1 MGRGHTTC
9 TVPCQTS
16 TRRTEGGYERKRTSS
31 GRLAG
36 SSVFFTWLYALK
48 SGWMQNTKHCRIALI
63 TVPQPTRMGSHKSIA
78 QHNVAA
84 LSAHTRQGE
93 SPSTGWAHQACA
105 HVQHEERG
113 PAIGRV
119 HEPEI
124 ATHFVLHLLPP
135 KFEGHDH
142 KAEASAERT
151 RSPVKV
157 SCGLGVG
164 GSNGEHAPNVSRQVD
179 DVRGICQVDVSPN
192 ASKDEERA
200 VDDVADANH
209 VHRLLNLRVADA
221 ARRWCEREPKRTALT
236 PTRVL
241 HVPASETIPA
251 LAHGARRRGWWRDSG
266 CWGSGRHRGLSGVCV
281 VCVHA
286 SASDVGSQAGLRQA
300 SRRIQQQDQPRESER
315 PRAPPLSVRVPGNS
329 ILSTFAASKRAGRW
343 CRFFVMICCQFCI
356 APTLHR
362 YDESPTLLPRSRPR
376 DC

>member
-1 MGRGHTTC
+1 MRAHSARAHVQWGAQLGWHWIPMTRGQAHPVERRTQWTEAPPGRRPGGSSGSAGPPVMGRGHTTC

-16 TRRTEGGYERKRTSS
+16 TRRPEGGYERQRTSS

-93 SPSTGWAHQACA
+93 STSTGWAHQACA

-157 SCGLGVG
+157 SCGLGRWRFERRARTQCK
-164 GSNGEHAPNVSRQVD
+164 SPSR
-179 DVRGICQVDVSPN
+179 
-192 ASKDEERA
+192 
-200 VDDVADANH
+200 
-209 VHRLLNLRVADA
+209 
-221 ARRWCEREPKRTALT
+221 
-236 PTRVL
+236 
-241 HVPASETIPA
+241 
-251 LAHGARRRGWWRDSG
+251 
-266 CWGSGRHRGLSGVCV
+266 
-281 VCVHA
+281 
-286 SASDVGSQAGLRQA
+286 
-300 SRRIQQQDQPRESER
+300 
-315 PRAPPLSVRVPGNS
+315 
-329 ILSTFAASKRAGRW
+329 
-343 CRFFVMICCQFCI
+343 
-356 APTLHR
+356 
-362 YDESPTLLPRSRPR
+362 
-376 DC
+376 